1 MSMFLQFTQRAIALY
16 KFEET
21 ARHAHIDRI
30 QLLLFYNHLRLSRPL
45 ISSSQVFHTSTYNSS
60 LSTTFSDRSHFSID
74 YKTQTIPLWK
84 ENLQQTI
91 THTQKTL
98 TYSIVGYLISIH
110 RIFITINRIMFVAFS
125 IIKPIDF
132 RIITLKTIIRKICL
146 LTVTILHFI
155 SYIFILSASI

>member
-1 MSMFLQFTQRAIALY
+1 MRMFLQFIQKATALY

-21 ARHAHIDRI
+21 VRHAHIDRI

-110 RIFITINRIMFVAFS
+110 RIFITINCIMFMVFS

-132 RIITLKTIIRKICL
+132 IFSFLHRILNNVFSLDPGENL
-146 LTVTILHFI
+146 LPA
-155 SYIFILSASI
+155 IFCTFYKS